1 MKITAFYR
9 PADISGC
16 ARHALWIGSYETRCL
31 SGQAHAKLAVSR
43 RTRSKLALISWATQP
58 DSQHNRSARTP
69 LLETRI
75 ALGYTWRWRV
85 TTSYEECIASLL
97 RVMRV
102 YYEFKRVQDELQR
115 VSNFFWTCSQNV
127 NLLAISSSCAE
138 LRRAVPSCRE
148 LSRVTWLCMH
158 LWLINRTIDIQEKKL
173 WKSMNKVNGELFS
186 CGITDSG
193 RVLSREGN
201 IKNVT

>member
-16 ARHALWIGSYETRCL
+16 ARPALWIGSYETRYL
-31 SGQAHAKLAVSR
+31 SGQALAKLAVSR

-58 DSQHNRSARTP
+58 HSQHNRSARTP

-85 TTSYEECIASLL
+85 TTSYEECMASLL

-115 VSNFFWTCSQNV
+115 VATSCNELVKIFNMFKNFGPARDFKQ
-127 NLLAISSSCAE
+127 SCAE
-138 LRRAVPSCRE
+138 VCRVTPSRAE
-148 LSRVTWLCMH
+148 LSRVIPSYM
-158 LWLINRTIDIQEKKL
+158 
-173 WKSMNKVNGELFS
+173 KSF
-186 CGITDSG
+186 T
-193 RVLSREGN
+193 RVIASASFRQLATTRHNSPLQLG
-201 IKNVT
+201 

>member
-16 ARHALWIGSYETRCL
+16 ARPALWIGSYETRCL
-31 SGQAHAKLAVSR
+31 SGQAHAKLAVSH

-85 TTSYEECIASLL
+85 TTSYEDCIASLL

-115 VSNFFWTCSQNV
+115 VSKIFEHVQKLWTCSRLQ
-127 NLLAISSSCAE
+127 AE
-138 LRRAVPSCRE
+138 LCRITPSHAE
-148 LSRVTWLCMH
+148 LSRVTWRAL
-158 LWLINRTIDIQEKKL
+158 
-173 WKSMNKVNGELFS
+173 
-186 CGITDSG
+186 
-193 RVLSREGN
+193 RE
-201 IKNVT
+201 